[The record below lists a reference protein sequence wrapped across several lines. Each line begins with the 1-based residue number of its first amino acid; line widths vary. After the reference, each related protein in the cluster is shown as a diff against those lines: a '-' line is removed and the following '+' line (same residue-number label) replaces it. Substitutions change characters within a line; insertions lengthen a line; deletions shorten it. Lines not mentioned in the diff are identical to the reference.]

1 MSSIA
6 SSAVSSP
13 SRVIAHARWELRL
26 LLRNGEQI
34 LLMLVIP
41 IALLVALNLA
51 RKGAINETVPTV
63 IAVSLMATCFTS
75 LAIGTGFERRAGA
88 LRFLATTP
96 LSRIELL
103 LAKFIA
109 TTALAAMSIAAI
121 VLVSLTMDWHPQ
133 AQVAGVIGA
142 VILGGAACSAW
153 AVWLAG
159 ALRAEAVLALANGIF
174 ILLMVFGGVVI
185 PASDMPGVVGQ
196 VATFLPSAA
205 LADALRASLRDGIFP
220 AMQVAILF
228 AWALVAAVLARRTFK
243 WD

>member
-1 MSSIA
+1 MSQTQITTV
-6 SSAVSSP
+6 SSAM
-13 SRVIAHARWELRL
+13 RVMAHARWELRL

-41 IALLVALNLA
+41 IALLVALGLA
-51 RKGAINETVPTV
+51 RKGEINETVPTV

-96 LSRIELL
+96 LTRLNLL

-109 TTALAAMSIAAI
+109 MAVLAAMSITAI
-121 VLVSLTMDWHPQ
+121 VLVALTMGWHPQ
-133 AQVAGVIGA
+133 AQVAGVMGA

-153 AVWLAG
+153 AVYLAG

-185 PASDMPGVVGQ
+185 PASDMPGVIGQ
-196 VATFLPSAA
+196 VVAFLPSAA
-205 LADALRASLRDGIFP
+205 LADALRASLGNGLFP
-220 AMQVAILF
+220 AMELAILLV
-228 AWALVAAVLARRTFK
+228 WAVIAAVLARRTFS